1 MIVKVK
7 VKSKDWQDGDEI
19 EFRGLDAI
27 DQAVIFLAQKYGTMN
42 RTVS

>member
-7 VKSKDWQDGDEI
+7 VKSKKWQDGEET
-19 EFRGLDAI
+19 EFVGLDAI
-27 DQAVIFLAQKYGTMN
+27 DQAVMFLAQKYGTMN